1 MLNNTTALRF
11 NGALKTAKNFFTVSE
26 TAVRYEDPNLK
37 TNFKYYPNRKVIIN
51 NNLNVGI
58 SIVYDEFTAI
68 PHENAFD
75 LGVHIFEMMFGVTPQ
90 IHREVTNNRTTDYS
104 VDLISEKCK
113 IVFDQE
119 GYRYVNSAQR
129 DEVNFM
135 DRQEE
140 NNLMPDLRNERRMRN
155 KQIAENF
162 YDEYYPFIRVSNYL
176 REGSMFRIELG
187 YYRYRCSNGMM
198 MGRTTKLTYT
208 SNYKRTSWLELQ
220 QSAIDKFLRYKH
232 EFLDMAQKLWRLL
245 SIGIPKAQIRMV
257 TFDIF
262 KKELLKKN
270 IEQRKKLQ
278 LSLNQLVDKYVAEIG
293 ENLNAALN
301 VATDFSKQLEGS
313 RVSPSTLQTLA
324 TEWMNRTTHPRFNIH
339 TYLEALEGIE
349 ERVIN
354 AIEIE
359 DMEEEIKF

>member
-1 MLNNTTALRF
+1 MQINSAALRF
-11 NGALKTAKNFFTVSE
+11 NGAKKTAQNFFTISE

-37 TNFKYYPNRKVIIN
+37 TNFKCYPNRKVIIN
-51 NNLNVGI
+51 NNLNAGI

-75 LGVHIFEMMFGVTPQ
+75 LGVNIFEMMFGVTPQ
-90 IHREVTNNRTTDYS
+90 IHREVMNNRTTDYS

-113 IVFDQE
+113 IVFDNE
-119 GYRYVNSAQR
+119 GYRYVNTVQLDNENFIDR
-129 DEVNFM
+129 PEVNNTM
-135 DRQEE
+135 RDV
-140 NNLMPDLRNERRMRN
+140 PRNRH
-155 KQIAENF
+155 IAKNF
-162 YDEYYPFIRVSNYL
+162 HDEYYPIIRVSNYL
-176 REGSMFRIELG
+176 REGSMFKIELG

-208 SNYKRTSWLELQ
+208 HNYKRTNWLEIQ
-220 QSAIDKFLRYKH
+220 QSALDKFLRYKH
-232 EFLDMAQKLWRLL
+232 EFLDMAEKLWRLL

-257 TFDIF
+257 SFDIF
-262 KKELLKKN
+262 EKELLKKN

-278 LSLNQLVDKYVAEIG
+278 FSLNALVDKYVDEIG

-324 TEWMNRTTHPRFNIH
+324 TEWMNRVTNRNFNVDLYFEKI
-339 TYLEALEGIE
+339 EGIE
-349 ERVIN
+349 ERVVN

>member
-1 MLNNTTALRF
+1 MQIHSTALRF
-11 NGALKTAKNFFTVSE
+11 NGAKKTSQNFFSASE
-26 TAVRYEDPNLK
+26 TPVRYENPNLSK
-37 TNFKYYPNRKVIIN
+37 DFKFYHNRKVIIN
-51 NNLNVGI
+51 NNLNAGI

-90 IHREVTNNRTTDYS
+90 IHREVMNNRTTDYS

-113 IVFDQE
+113 IVFDNE
-119 GYRYVNSAQR
+119 GFRYVNLAQLDNENFIDR
-129 DEVNFM
+129 PEVN
-135 DRQEE
+135 
-140 NNLMPDLRNERRMRN
+140 NNMRDVPRNRH
-155 KQIAENF
+155 IAKNF
-162 YDEYYPFIRVSNYL
+162 HDEYYPFIRVSNYL
-176 REGSMFRIELG
+176 REGSSFRIELG

-208 SNYKRTSWLELQ
+208 HNYKRTNWLELQ

-232 EFLDMAQKLWRLL
+232 EFLDMAEKLWRLL

-257 TFDIF
+257 SFDIF
-262 KKELLKKN
+262 EKELMKKN

-278 LSLNQLVDKYVAEIG
+278 FSLNALVDKYVEEIG

-324 TEWMNRTTHPRFNIH
+324 TEWMNRSSRPSFNIH
-339 TYLEALEGIE
+339 SYLEALEGIE
-349 ERVIN
+349 ERVID
-354 AIEIE
+354 AVEIE
-359 DMEEEIKF
+359 EMDEEIKF